1 MYFCSEI
8 FINMLSIIICT
19 YNREKYIGPL
29 LDSISK
35 NDYPT
40 SDYEI
45 ILVDNNCTDN
55 TRGVCEQFVATH
67 PEIRLRYVVETEQGL
82 SAARNKGIKEAKGEV
97 IIYVDDDALVDTD
110 YIRIYAEHFA
120 AHPETMA
127 AGGPIEPLY
136 ETQEPFWM
144 SPYTKALLTAWMNYG
159 DKVREYPNGRYP
171 GGGNAAYRK
180 VVFDKVGLFNTELGR
195 KGTALLASEEKD
207 IFDKMKALGMLVLYL
222 PTPVLHHIIPQ
233 AKLEEDYFNRL
244 TLQIGRSERMRTCAI
259 SKGKYLKRL
268 LSEGVKWGGTLVL
281 LGIYILQGHP
291 MKGWKLVLFRKN
303 VTKGLLGG

>member
-1 MYFCSEI
+1 
-8 FINMLSIIICT
+8 MLSIIICT

-29 LDSISK
+29 LDSIAK

-40 SDYEI
+40 TDYEI
-45 ILVDNNCTDN
+45 VLVDNNCTDN
-55 TRGVCEQFVATH
+55 TREVCEQFAAAHKEVAF
-67 PEIRLRYVVETEQGL
+67 RYVIESEQGL
-82 SAARNKGIKEAKGEV
+82 SAARNKGIKEAKGDI
-97 IIYVDDDALVDTD
+97 IIYVDDDALVDSD

-120 AHPETMA
+120 AHTDTMA

-136 ETQEPFWM
+136 ETQEPAWM

-159 DKVREYPNGRYP
+159 NQVREYPKGRYP

-195 KGTALLASEEKD
+195 KGNLLLASEEKD
-207 IFDKMKALGMLVLYL
+207 IFDKMKAQGMKVLYL
-222 PTPVLHHIIPQ
+222 PTPVLHHSIPQ

-244 TLQIGRSERMRTCAI
+244 TLQIGRSERMRTRAI
-259 SKGKYLKRL
+259 SKGKYLSRL
-268 LSEGVKWGGTLVL
+268 FSEAVKWGGTLAL
-281 LGIYILQGHP
+281 LCIYSLQGHP
-291 MKGWKLVLFRKN
+291 MKGWKLILFRRN

>member
-1 MYFCSEI
+1 MIS
-8 FINMLSIIICT
+8 LIICT

-29 LDSISK
+29 LESIAK

-40 SDYEI
+40 TEYEI
-45 ILVDNNCTDN
+45 VLVDNNCTDN
-55 TRGVCEQFVATH
+55 TREACKQFAAAN
-67 PEIRLRYVVETEQGL
+67 PEVTLRYVVEPEQGL
-82 SAARNKGIKEAKGEV
+82 SAARNKGIKEAKGEI
-97 IIYVDDDALVDTD
+97 IIYVDDDALVDSD

-120 AHPETMA
+120 AHPDTMA

-136 ETQEPFWM
+136 ETQEPAWM

-159 DKVREYPNGRYP
+159 DKVREYPKGRYP

-207 IFDKMKALGMLVLYL
+207 IFDKMKAQGMRVLYL

-233 AKLEEDYFNRL
+233 AKLEEPYFERL
-244 TLQIGRSERMRTCAI
+244 TLQIGKSERMRTRAI
-259 SKGKYLKRL
+259 SKGKYISRL
-268 LSEGVKWGGTLVL
+268 ASEVVKWGGTLAL
-281 LGIYILQGHP
+281 LCLYTLQGAP
-291 MKGWKLVLFRKN
+291 AKGWKLVLFRRN

>member
-1 MYFCSEI
+1 MI
-8 FINMLSIIICT
+8 TLIICT

-29 LDSISK
+29 LDSIAK
-35 NDYPT
+35 NDYPP

-45 ILVDNNCTDN
+45 VLVDNNCTDN
-55 TRGVCEQFVATH
+55 TRGVCEQFAVAH
-67 PEIRLRYVVETEQGL
+67 PEIIFRYVVEPEQGL
-82 SAARNKGIKEAKGEV
+82 SAARNKGIKEAKGDI
-97 IIYVDDDALVDTD
+97 IIYVDDDALVDAD

-120 AHPETMA
+120 SHPETMA

-136 ETQEPFWM
+136 ETEEPKWM

-159 DKVREYPNGRYP
+159 DNVREYPNGRYP

-195 KGTALLASEEKD
+195 KGSALLASEEKD
-207 IFDKMKALGMLVLYL
+207 IFDKMHALGMQVLYL

-244 TLQIGRSERMRTCAI
+244 TLQIGRSERMRTRAI

-281 LGIYILQGHP
+281 LAIYTLQGHP
-291 MKGWKLVLFRKN
+291 MKGWKLVLFRRN
-303 VTKGLLGG
+303 VTKGLLIQNS

>member
-1 MYFCSEI
+1 MI
-8 FINMLSIIICT
+8 TLIICT

-29 LDSISK
+29 LDSIAK
-35 NDYPT
+35 NDYPP

-45 ILVDNNCTDN
+45 VLVDNNCTDN
-55 TRGVCEQFVATH
+55 TRGVCEQFAVAH
-67 PEIRLRYVVETEQGL
+67 PEIIFRYVVEPEQGL
-82 SAARNKGIKEAKGEV
+82 SAARNKGIKEAKGEI
-97 IIYVDDDALVDTD
+97 IIYVDDDALVDAD

-120 AHPETMA
+120 SHPETMA

-136 ETQEPFWM
+136 ETEEPKWM

-159 DKVREYPNGRYP
+159 DNVREYPNGRYP

-195 KGTALLASEEKD
+195 KGSALLASEEKD
-207 IFDKMKALGMLVLYL
+207 IFDKMHALGMQVLYL

-244 TLQIGRSERMRTCAI
+244 TLQIGRSERMRTRAI

-281 LGIYILQGHP
+281 LAIYTLQGHP
-291 MKGWKLVLFRKN
+291 MKGWKLVLFRRN
-303 VTKGLLGG
+303 VTKGLLGK

>member
-1 MYFCSEI
+1 MI
-8 FINMLSIIICT
+8 TLIICT

-29 LDSISK
+29 LESIAK

-40 SDYEI
+40 SDYELV
-45 ILVDNNCTDN
+45 LVDNNCTDN
-55 TRGVCEQFVATH
+55 TKGVCEQFATTH

-82 SAARNKGIKEAKGEV
+82 SAARNKGIKEAEGDI

-120 AHPETMA
+120 ACPETMA

-136 ETQEPFWM
+136 ETEEPKWM
-144 SPYTKALLTAWMNYG
+144 SPYTRALLTAWMNYG

-195 KGTALLASEEKD
+195 KGSALLASEEKD
-207 IFDKMKALGMLVLYL
+207 IFDKMKAQGMQVLYL

-233 AKLEEDYFNRL
+233 AKLEEDYFNLL
-244 TLQIGRSERMRTCAI
+244 TLQIGRSERMRTRAI
-259 SKGKYLKRL
+259 SKGKYFKRL
-268 LSEGVKWGGTLVL
+268 FSEGIKWGGTLAL
-281 LGIYILQGHP
+281 LGIYTLQGHP
-291 MKGWKLVLFRKN
+291 MKGWKLVLFRRN

>member
-1 MYFCSEI
+1 MI
-8 FINMLSIIICT
+8 TLIICT
-19 YNREKYIGPL
+19 YNRERYIGPL
-29 LDSISK
+29 LDSIAK

-45 ILVDNNCTDN
+45 VLVDNNCTDN
-55 TRGVCEQFVATH
+55 TRGVCEQFATTH
-67 PEIRLRYVVETEQGL
+67 PEITLRYVVETEQGL
-82 SAARNKGIKEAKGEV
+82 SAARNKGIKEAEGDI

-136 ETQEPFWM
+136 ETEEPKWM

-180 VVFDKVGLFNTELGR
+180 VVLDHVGLFNTELGR
-195 KGTALLASEEKD
+195 KGSLLLASEEKD
-207 IFDKMKALGMLVLYL
+207 IFDKMKAQGIQVLYL

-259 SKGKYLKRL
+259 SKGKYIKRL
-268 LSEGVKWGGTLVL
+268 FSEGIKWGGTLVL
-281 LGIYILQGHP
+281 LGIYTLQGYP
-291 MKGWKLVLFRKN
+291 MKGWKLVLFRRN

>member
-1 MYFCSEI
+1 MI
-8 FINMLSIIICT
+8 TLIICT

-29 LDSISK
+29 LESIAK

-45 ILVDNNCTDN
+45 VLVDNNCTDN
-55 TRGVCEQFVATH
+55 TRGVCEQFATTH

-82 SAARNKGIKEAKGEV
+82 SAARNKGIKEAKGAV
-97 IIYVDDDALVDTD
+97 LIYVEDDALVDTD

-120 AHPETMA
+120 AYPETMA

-136 ETQEPFWM
+136 ETEEPKWM

-180 VVFDKVGLFNTELGR
+180 VVFDHVGLFNTELGR
-195 KGTALLASEEKD
+195 KGSALLASEEKD

-222 PTPVLHHIIPQ
+222 PTPMLHHIIPQ

-268 LSEGVKWGGTLVL
+268 LSEGIKWGGTLAL
-281 LGIYILQGHP
+281 LCIYTLQGHP

-303 VTKGLLGG
+303 VTKGLLGGELNE